1 MSAILAAS
9 VLVLVFFAMLALP
22 LTPACREL
30 LRKTDHEPLKVVQQH
45 AGDVRFFA
53 DGFRHYLAPIAPNL
67 DESDVYGSDALI
79 VMPDGIPCLVLAK
92 TAATHD
98 FGIDRDSACTKMIA
112 SLGDL
117 ELPAGVTFERD
128 IYARQQ
134 LRGGADNRYRALL
147 GESAI
152 QLAEESVVMRWVHA
166 VGELECANGC
176 RLYGRVSSERSI
188 RLDIGCRFTRV
199 HAPHIVLGPQDTAG
213 TAASRSEAPDNTATE
228 IVDRVLHEGDLAI
241 APGEVFTKH
250 LVVRGELRIGAG
262 ARMLG
267 NVKAQ
272 KTAILDSGV
281 IAHGSLISATALK
294 IGPDCRLRGPVIA
307 EHAISIQPGTQVGS
321 SQAPTTVSAPTIDI
335 AQGVVVCGTLWA
347 RDQGRVVDRA

>member
-1 MSAILAAS
+1 MTALIATA

-30 LRKTDHEPLKVVQQH
+30 FHKTDHEPLKVVQQN

-53 DGFRHYLAPIAPNL
+53 DGFRHYLAPIAPSL

-98 FGIDRDSACTKMIA
+98 FGFDRENACTKMIA

-117 ELPAGVTFERD
+117 ELPAAVTFERD
-128 IYARQQ
+128 IYARHH
-134 LRGGADNRYRALL
+134 LRGGAGNRYRALL
-147 GESAI
+147 GESDVH
-152 QLAEESVVMRWVHA
+152 LAQESVVMRWVHA
-166 VGELECANGC
+166 VGEMECAPGC
-176 RLYGRVSSERSI
+176 RLYGRVSSEQSI
-188 RLDIGCRFTRV
+188 RFHGGCRFTRV
-199 HAPHIVLGPQDTAG
+199 HAPLILTGRSSMDESAG
-213 TAASRSEAPDNTATE
+213 ARQEAPDNTETE
-228 IVDRVLHEGDLAI
+228 IVDRVLQEGDLTI

-272 KTAILDSGV
+272 KTAFLEPGV

-294 IGPDCRLRGPVIA
+294 IGPDCRLRGPVIS
-307 EHAISIQPGTQVGS
+307 EHTISIQPGTQVGS
-321 SQAPTTVSAPTIDI
+321 SQAPTTVSAPNIDI
-335 AQGVVVCGTLWA
+335 AEGVVVCGTLWA
-347 RDQGRVVDRA
+347 RDQGRVTERA